1 MQTQSG
7 VWTGPGLR
15 MNKIFAVPALVLA
28 GAMVMSAAAS
38 AAPANSTAPEV
49 TAPINWT
56 GFYVGGDI
64 GGLARQGHG
73 TSDFFQDLENPHTLQ
88 GQSLKSSSG
97 VASVHVGFNWQFAP
111 SWVAGIEG
119 DWQWTRSRFSACRE
133 IGIDSLPC
141 VVNAFVGVGTVGDD
155 VRSFGTVRGRLGMAF
170 DRMLVYGTGGAA
182 FTDVRTSLGVDC
194 SNFGCSSGNPIV
206 TTAEFSTPKTG
217 WVAGGGIERMFG
229 QNWIVRAEY
238 LHADFGNLSHTLFL
252 PSLNCFDF
260 GTCGLLWSRNLH
272 FDIVRAGISYKF
284 GGF

>member
-7 VWTGPGLR
+7 VWTGPGLK

-97 VASVHVGFNWQFAP
+97 VAGVHVGFNWQFAP

-133 IGIDSLPC
+133 IGMDRDTE
-141 VVNAFVGVGTVGDD
+141 AG
-155 VRSFGTVRGRLGMAF
+155 RRRRRRGGGGGGRG
-170 DRMLVYGTGGAA
+170 GGAA
-182 FTDVRTSLGVDC
+182 GGRG
-194 SNFGCSSGNPIV
+194 GG
-206 TTAEFSTPKTG
+206 
-217 WVAGGGIERMFG
+217 AGGGGRQHRGCINI
-229 QNWIVRAEY
+229 Q
-238 LHADFGNLSHTLFL
+238 T
-252 PSLNCFDF
+252 
-260 GTCGLLWSRNLH
+260 
-272 FDIVRAGISYKF
+272 
-284 GGF
+284 